1 MESEIRKVE
10 LLLSSGGI
18 LYKFSGKE
26 LPFMR
31 LWVHAGDEVV
41 FKSAFPFAIHFSPVS
56 PFPYLD
62 GAGER
67 KNKTKSEP
75 FCLSM
80 RIRDDIEPGY
90 YKFFV
95 ALAVENRV
103 YTDDPDLIVDPQRP
117 RRF

>member
-1 MESEIRKVE
+1 MEAEIRKVE

-18 LYKFSGKE
+18 LYKFNGKE

-31 LWVHAGDEVV
+31 LWVRAGDEVA

-67 KNKTKSEP
+67 KPKSES
-75 FCLSM
+75 FQLSM

-95 ALAVENRV
+95 ALAAENRV
-103 YTDDPDLIVDPQRP
+103 HTDDPDLIVDPQRP
-117 RRF
+117 RRY